1 MVLVIYRQFENIT
14 CDKRYREIPSIVI
27 EEYAK
32 STLREKCPN
41 TAKYGPEKTPYL
53 ETFYALCE
61 L

>member
-1 MVLVIYRQFENIT
+1 M
-14 CDKRYREIPSIVI
+14 PSIVI